1 MNNIKFLVIT
11 KERFVGYTKQLL
23 SYQQMVVQKLD
34 YLIDID
40 YYNSIKNT
48 KNLRTGFPVL
58 GNFNHTQIYHG
69 NVTGGWIYYNYKV
82 QVVLPADYNMVE
94 ELLKIENQFVYKGA
108 TTRQLINNCLII
120 GDFGLELEVE
130 SGMSISDVM
139 QNFTPRKLF
148 YKSKQV
154 NLLSVFR

>member
-1 MNNIKFLVIT
+1 MENIKFLVIT

-23 SYQQMVVQKLD
+23 TYQEMASQKLEF
-34 YLIDID
+34 LIDID
-40 YYNSIKNT
+40 YFNLIKKT
-48 KNLRTGFPVL
+48 KHFRTGFPVL

-69 NVTGGWIYYNYKV
+69 NVTGGWIYSNYKV

-94 ELLKIENQFVYKGA
+94 ELLKIENQFLYKGA
-108 TTRQLINNCLII
+108 TTAQLKENCLII

-130 SGMSISDVM
+130 GGMNVSDVM

-148 YKSKQV
+148 YKSKQI
-154 NLLSVFR
+154 NLLSIFR